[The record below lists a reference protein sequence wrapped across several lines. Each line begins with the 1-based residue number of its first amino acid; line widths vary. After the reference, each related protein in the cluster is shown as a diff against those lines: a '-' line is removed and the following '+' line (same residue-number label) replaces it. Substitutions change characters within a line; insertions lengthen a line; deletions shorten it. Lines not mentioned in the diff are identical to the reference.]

1 MLTCY
6 RAHVQELEHTSA
18 TLAAMD
24 LSDATLTAAKDEF
37 FGQKA
42 GHRRYA
48 APWEQ
53 RANSQW
59 SSDVFLLLGLLRPI
73 LNVLAG

>member
-1 MLTCY
+1 MLKCC

-48 APWEQ
+48 AH
-53 RANSQW
+53 
-59 SSDVFLLLGLLRPI
+59 
-73 LNVLAG
+73 